1 LNPSFCVVWMLS
13 NCDLVFLSIIK
24 FWCLFHSMSMLR
36 VECTIT
42 IGHSGQNYTIII
54 GQSGQ
59 GLSLT
64 NTTKLNMVK
73 LINNLTL

>member
-1 LNPSFCVVWMLS
+1 M
-13 NCDLVFLSIIK
+13 SIIK
-24 FWCLFHSMSMLR
+24 FGCLFHSMSVLKI
-36 VECTIT
+36 EFIIT

-54 GQSGQ
+54 GHSGQNYIIIIGQSGQ

-64 NTTKLNMVK
+64 NMTKLNMAK

>member
-1 LNPSFCVVWMLS
+1 
-13 NCDLVFLSIIK
+13 
-24 FWCLFHSMSMLR
+24 MSVLKI
-36 VECTIT
+36 EFIIT

-54 GQSGQ
+54 GHSGQNYIIIIGQSGQ

-64 NTTKLNMVK
+64 NMTKLNMAK